1 MYLIFKSF
9 VFFKKKIIL
18 YNNKKILI
26 LKDLIKYK
34 LIQSL
39 KKKRDFSSQFLKR
52 VRRRHEIRHWQ
63 NKERGSQNGGKKK
76 RHGKIKSPSNYKK
89 KKEKKKSY
97 WDACAIQYATPTPSS
112 LLRLQ
117 VSSTTSIKLNK

>member
-89 KKEKKKSY
+89 KKRKKKELLGCVRHPICHSY
-97 WDACAIQYATPTPSS
+97 S
-112 LLRLQ
+112 LLITA
-117 VSSTTSIKLNK
+117 TTSIVNHLHQTK